1 MNTNIFLPKSSTE
14 FQIIGHRGSAGTSPE
29 NTLTSFRTAI
39 DAGVTAIELDIHKV
53 ENHLVVIHDDTI
65 DRTTN
70 GKGPVSSF
78 TFRDLRKFETA
89 AGPIPTLDEVLVEVP
104 PTIGI
109 NVELK
114 GANTAQLAA
123 QKLTNVDHAILISS
137 FDHAQ
142 LQKFS
147 DFGTGL
153 AVAPLFHRWQKKNLS
168 IAHELKALAI
178 NISRSIA
185 SQKVVTA
192 IKNEGFRVYV
202 YTVNEVKESQR
213 MRQLGVDGIFS
224 DFPQKIIES

>member
-1 MNTNIFLPKSSTE
+1 MNTDVFSQKIASG

-29 NTLTSFRTAI
+29 NTLTSFRAAI

-53 ENHLVVIHDDTI
+53 ENQLVVIHDDTV

-78 TFRDLRKFETA
+78 TFSDLRKFETA

-114 GANTAQLAA
+114 GANTAKLAA
-123 QKLTNVDHAILISS
+123 QKLTDVDHAVLISS

-142 LQKFS
+142 LEEFS

-168 IAHELKALAI
+168 IAHELNALAI
-178 NISRSIA
+178 NISRNIA
-185 SQKVVTA
+185 SHRVVTA

-202 YTVNEVKESQR
+202 YTVNEVNEAQR
-213 MRQLGVDGIFS
+213 LRLLGVDGIFS